1 MVKPESNTNLN
12 YINIKVSLYLNL
24 GDAAMAQKGGI
35 GKNWIDGLYNVK
47 LDFQHDRRNFRD
59 HWGHRTEI
67 CSILVSILI
76 IWHFRLFPIQIS
88 GRKNGLAW
96 PGNQSENVSRNIV
109 KIVKKA
115 PKMLKILVLC
125 PQWALKLLLS
135 CWKSNFTLYRSL
147 TQFGPMQPFF
157 GVSEGA

>member
-1 MVKPESNTNLN
+1 
-12 YINIKVSLYLNL
+12 
-24 GDAAMAQKGGI
+24 MAQKGGI
-35 GKNWIDGLYNVK
+35 GKKWIDGLYNVK
-47 LDFQHDRRNFRD
+47 FDFQHVQSNFRD

-88 GRKNGLAW
+88 GRKNGLAL
-96 PGNQSENVSRNIV
+96 PGNQSENVSWN
-109 KIVKKA
+109 IVKKA

-135 CWKSNFTLYRSL
+135 CWKLNFT
-147 TQFGPMQPFF
+147 
-157 GVSEGA
+157 